1 METIFEFIWSI
12 LLDIGL
18 YIIDS
23 NKMPFWLRCVC
34 MFLFISLFGGM
45 FIGFIYIGIQLYQSH
60 DRKGSIV
67 LIFCSLLLLV
77 MTVKICRDVYKTVKL
92 KRKENVKT
100 EL

>member
-1 METIFEFIWSI
+1 METIFEFIWTI

-23 NKMPFWLRCVC
+23 HKMPFWLRCVC
-34 MFLFISLFGGM
+34 MFLFISLFGGL
-45 FIGFIYIGIQLYQSH
+45 FIGFMYIGIQLYQSH
-60 DRKGSIV
+60 ERKSGIV
-67 LIFCSLLLLV
+67 LILFSLLLLA
-77 MTVKICRDVYKTVKL
+77 MTVKICVDIYKTVKL